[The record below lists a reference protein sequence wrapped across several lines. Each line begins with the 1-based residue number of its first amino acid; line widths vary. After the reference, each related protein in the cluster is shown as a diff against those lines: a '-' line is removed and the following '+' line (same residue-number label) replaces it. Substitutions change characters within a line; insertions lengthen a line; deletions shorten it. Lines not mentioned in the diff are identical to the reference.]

1 MSKCLIM
8 TLYIS
13 LWRAWA
19 LREGERWAQFRISL
33 RPVLEKLDESCINSN
48 LNRNYLGR
56 KQTVVNL
63 YDFDGNI
70 L

>member
-1 MSKCLIM
+1 MPKCLIM
-8 TLYIS
+8 TLYIYHS
-13 LWRAWA
+13 
-19 LREGERWAQFRISL
+19 GELGLSEKELGTVKIRL
-33 RPVLEKLDESCINSN
+33 GPVLEKLDESCINSN
-48 LNRNYLGR
+48 LNRNFLGR

>member
-1 MSKCLIM
+1 MFNYDTI
-8 TLYIS
+8 YIL

-19 LREGERWAQFRISL
+19 LREEESWAQFRISL

-48 LNRNYLGR
+48 LNRNYIGR

>member
-1 MSKCLIM
+1 MFNYGTI
-8 TLYIS
+8 YIS

-19 LREGERWAQFRISL
+19 LREGQSWAQFRISL
-33 RPVLEKLDESCINSN
+33 RPVLEKLDESCIFSN

-56 KQTVVNL
+56 EQTVVNL